1 MKDPYEVL
9 GISKSA
15 SDDEIKTAYR
25 KLAMKYHPD
34 RNPDDAYAAQRMS
47 EINAAYEILKDPEKV
62 RLYRAG
68 YYDEPK
74 SGRDSANTQSYAN
87 NQSYNYYNG
96 SYSQNSQNQ
105 SEQSGYYYRRDP
117 YRSQS
122 QTQKTQY
129 YYQNTYTDP
138 YTYEENEQQNSGF
151 NFGFGFFPFFP
162 FFIWTNGGNR
172 GGRRRHSLLFYFIVG
187 YLILNIALG
196 MFRGMFYWVNLSR
209 FNQQQNSNNI
219 HNELNYDIADPF
231 GYGNYT
237 QQ

>member
-74 SGRDSANTQSYAN
+74 SGQSQSY
-87 NQSYNYYNG
+87 SYHSG
-96 SYSQNSQNQ
+96 SAYDTGSRGQDSQAR
-105 SEQSGYYYRRDP
+105 YYYRQYTYKDP
-117 YRSQS
+117 RSQNFY
-122 QTQKTQY
+122 QTGDY
-129 YYQNTYTDP
+129 DRGFYDEG
-138 YTYEENEQQNSGF
+138 EEEQNSGY

-187 YLILNIALG
+187 YLILNMALG
-196 MFRGMFYWVNLSR
+196 LFRGLFYWGNLYR
-209 FNQQQNSNNI
+209 FNTIQNSTQT
-219 HNELNYDIADPF
+219 EQQFDKSDPF
-231 GYGNYT
+231 GYYSN
-237 QQ
+237 QQQ